1 MAHPKKSKYISFRVT
16 EEQLNQIEAAALDA
30 LAKPREWCREE
41 VLEKLGH
48 APAMTRS
55 ERFLFQHL
63 VRVQY
68 LVTQGFQL
76 LADNKLT
83 GEEWK
88 QLRLNSKQRVPNWS
102 KAPLQAA
109 LNTVVNI
116 LDNARLCGINR
127 RGLNK
132 NTPW

>member
-1 MAHPKKSKYISFRVT
+1 
-16 EEQLNQIEAAALDA
+16 
-30 LAKPREWCREE
+30 
-41 VLEKLGH
+41 
-48 APAMTRS
+48 MTRS